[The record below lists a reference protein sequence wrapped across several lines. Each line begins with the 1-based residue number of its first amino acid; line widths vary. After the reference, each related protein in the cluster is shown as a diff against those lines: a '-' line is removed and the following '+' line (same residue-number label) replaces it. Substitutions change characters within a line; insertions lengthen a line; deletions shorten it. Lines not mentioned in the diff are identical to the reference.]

1 MILCKIFFQLI
12 VTVLQK
18 RPKLTATLLYL
29 PVVLLLYLKQYF
41 FSKKL
46 ERTGLEQS
54 KLFNV
59 FSYMILQFKLK
70 TACKILTILYDFKG
84 KRYEDKA

>member
-29 PVVLLLYLKQYF
+29 TVVLLLYLKQYF

-46 ERTGLEQS
+46 ERTGLEPMWQDWWGEIS
-54 KLFNV
+54 
-59 FSYMILQFKLK
+59 
-70 TACKILTILYDFKG
+70 
-84 KRYEDKA
+84 DKFITK